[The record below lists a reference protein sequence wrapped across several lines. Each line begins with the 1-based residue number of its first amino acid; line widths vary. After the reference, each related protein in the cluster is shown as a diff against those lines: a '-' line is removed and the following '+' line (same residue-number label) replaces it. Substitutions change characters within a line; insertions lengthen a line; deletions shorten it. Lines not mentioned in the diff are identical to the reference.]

1 MMNKLIN
8 TTNPDQIYK
17 SLALILDI
25 RKEYLEHYIFKNCFY
40 LANLDVNEIDINH
53 LFQYLSKL
61 NMEYN
66 SNIQFDSVAISHLT
80 ARNNEH
86 DILNQPLYNLFDALT
101 KESDLNQSFSK
112 LDIKFQ
118 RDENTINTYYRGKL
132 IDWSDYNESNAYRVN
147 VRLGKTQ
154 STDRCICGF
163 LFNDKIFEN
172 SNVSS
177 FREIPEVALDILT
190 LLKEHAAIDA
200 WKQQTKTYIVTFKVP
215 ITQINFNQQFS
226 GVKAKQLFII
236 KQCIQYLCKNK
247 LNQWESY
254 HNPMVFLNEDINV
267 NSNNILNVY
276 KVK

>member
-1 MMNKLIN
+1 MNKLIN
-8 TTNPDQIYK
+8 TTNPDRIYK
-17 SLALILDI
+17 SLALILEI
-25 RKEYLEHYIFKNCFY
+25 RKEYLEHYILKNCFY

-61 NMEYN
+61 DLDYN
-66 SNIQFDSVAISHLT
+66 NDIQFDSLAISHLT

-86 DILNQPLYNLFDALT
+86 DIQVQPLYNLYDALT
-101 KESDLNQSFSK
+101 KESDLSQSFSK
-112 LDIKFQ
+112 LNIKFQ
-118 RDENTINTYYRGKL
+118 RDENTISTYYRGEL
-132 IDWSDYNESNAYRVN
+132 IDWSDYNEVNAYRVN

-172 SNVSS
+172 SDISS
-177 FREIPEVALDILT
+177 FREIPEIALDILT
-190 LLKEHAAIDA
+190 LFKEHAAIDA

-215 ITQINFNQQFS
+215 VTQVNFRQQFS
-226 GVKAKQLFII
+226 DVKAKQLFII

-254 HNPMVFLNEDINV
+254 HNPMVFLNEDTNV

>member
-1 MMNKLIN
+1 MNKLIN
-8 TTNPDQIYK
+8 TTDSDQIYK
-17 SLALILDI
+17 TLSLILEI

-40 LANLDVNEIDINH
+40 LANLDVNEMDINH
-53 LFQYLSKL
+53 LFQYLSKSNL
-61 NMEYN
+61 DYN
-66 SNIQFDSVAISHLT
+66 NDIQFDSVAVSHLT
-80 ARNNEH
+80 ARNNGH
-86 DILNQPLYNLFDALT
+86 DIENQPLYNLFDALT
-101 KESDLNQSFSK
+101 KESDLSQSFSK
-112 LDIKFQ
+112 LNIKFQ
-118 RDENTINTYYRGKL
+118 RNENTINTYYRGKL
-132 IDWSDYNESNAYRVN
+132 IDWSDYNEVNAYRVN

-172 SNVSS
+172 SNISS

-190 LLKEHAAIDA
+190 LFKEQAAIDA

-215 ITQINFNQQFS
+215 ITQVNFNQQFS
-226 GVKAKQLFII
+226 DVKDKQLFII